1 MLACVQMTVG
11 EGRNLQAVPL
21 TKFQKL
27 VRTAVSSVV
36 PGSYKAKDTDQ
47 DYVEAYTEHYNC
59 CPPPL
64 FMIII
69 SLVEVLFHI
78 IYNGFCLILSCWF
91 QQLFGCSLLT
101 RCERV

>member
-1 MLACVQMTVG
+1 MVLGCWVLIWLLIYLQMTVG
-11 EGRNLQAVPL
+11 EGRDLQAVPL

-27 VRTAVSSVV
+27 VRTAVSTVV

-69 SLVEVLFHI
+69 SIVEVYCRNLPLVTVSVFTL
-78 IYNGFCLILSCWF
+78 YGS
-91 QQLFGCSLLT
+91 SL
-101 RCERV
+101 